1 MKGFNGEGFSTFAIE
16 AFFPNPR
23 ISINTMDLI
32 IIGAGPG
39 GYPTA
44 IAAAQAGLQV
54 ALIERQHLGG
64 TCLGEGCIPTKTLCR
79 SAEVMD
85 TIRESATF
93 GIALPEGAAPQVDLP
108 AVIQRK
114 EQVIA
119 TLRQGIL
126 GLMRTPG
133 ITLMEGTARFLDAHT
148 LCVQTA
154 EGEQTLTAPHIIIAT
169 GSESRSLPIPG
180 ADLPQVMDST
190 ALLACTEMPR
200 HLCVIG
206 GGVIGLE
213 FASIFRSFG
222 AEVTVVEYAPEV
234 LPRFDKDMA
243 KRLRTSLKRRGITFH
258 VGAAVTAIEATADGQ
273 AQVKFTRKG
282 KEEAIVADRVL
293 MAVGRGPRLEG
304 LDLSA
309 AGIAH
314 TPRGIEVDEWMQT
327 SVLGVYAIGDCN
339 GRCQLAH
346 AATYQGK
353 QALRH
358 LLGQTERPIRLD
370 IVPSAVFTV
379 PELATVGLTEEECQ
393 AQGIAYTVRKANYL
407 SNGKAQSAATTEG
420 LVKQLY
426 DSTTGQLLGAHIL
439 GAHAADLIHECT
451 LQLTTQTSAT
461 ALADMIHA
469 HPTLSELLV

>member
-1 MKGFNGEGFSTFAIE
+1 
-16 AFFPNPR
+16 
-23 ISINTMDLI
+23 MDLI

-93 GIALPEGAAPQVDLP
+93 GIALSEGAAPQVDLP

-119 TLRQGIL
+119 TLRQGIQ

-133 ITLMEGTARFLDAHT
+133 ITLIEGTARFLDAHT

-258 VGAAVTAIEATADGQ
+258 VGAAVTAIETTADGQ

-327 SVLGVYAIGDCN
+327 SVSGIYAIGDCN

-393 AQGIAYTVRKANYL
+393 AQGIPYTVRKANYL

>member
-1 MKGFNGEGFSTFAIE
+1 
-16 AFFPNPR
+16 
-23 ISINTMDLI
+23 MDLI

-119 TLRQGIL
+119 TLRQGIQ

-133 ITLMEGTARFLDAHT
+133 ITLIEGTARFLDAHT

-327 SVLGVYAIGDCN
+327 SVAGVYAIGDCN
-339 GRCQLAH
+339 GRCQFAH

-358 LLGQTERPIRLD
+358 ILGQTDHPIRLD

-407 SNGKAQSAATTEG
+407 SNGKALAAGAAEG
-420 LVKQLY
+420 LVKQIY
-426 DSTTGQLLGAHIL
+426 DAATGQLLGAHIL

>member
-1 MKGFNGEGFSTFAIE
+1 
-16 AFFPNPR
+16 
-23 ISINTMDLI
+23 MDLI

-119 TLRQGIL
+119 TLRQGIQ

-180 ADLPQVMDST
+180 VDLPQVMDST
-190 ALLACTEMPR
+190 ALLACTDMPR

-304 LDLSA
+304 LNLSA

-327 SVLGVYAIGDCN
+327 SVAGVYAIGDCN

-358 LLGQTERPIRLD
+358 LLGQTDRPIRLD

-451 LQLTTQTSAT
+451 LQLTMQTSAA

>member
-1 MKGFNGEGFSTFAIE
+1 
-16 AFFPNPR
+16 
-23 ISINTMDLI
+23 MDLI

-44 IAAAQAGLQV
+44 VAAAQAGLQV

-79 SAEVMD
+79 SAEVAD
-85 TIRESATF
+85 TLRESHNY
-93 GIALPEGAAPQVDLP
+93 GIALPEGTMPQVNLP
-108 AVIQRK
+108 AVIARK
-114 EQVIA
+114 DQVIA
-119 TLRQGIL
+119 TLRQGIQS
-126 GLMRTPG
+126 LMRTPG
-133 ITLMEGTARFLDAHT
+133 ITLLEGTARFVDDHT
-148 LCVQTA
+148 LSVSTA

-180 ADLPQVMDST
+180 VDLPQVMDST

-200 HLCVIG
+200 NLCVIG

-213 FASIFRSFG
+213 FASSFRSFG
-222 AEVTVVEYAPEV
+222 AEVTVVEYAAEV

-258 VGAAVTAIEATADGQ
+258 VGAAVTAIEATADGK

-314 TPRGIEVDEWMQT
+314 THRGIEVDEWMQT
-327 SVLGVYAIGDCN
+327 SVAGVYAIGDCN

-358 LLGQTERPIRLD
+358 ILGQTERPIRLD

-407 SNGKAQSAATTEG
+407 SNGKALAAGAAEG
-420 LVKQLY
+420 LVKQIY
-426 DSTTGQLLGAHIL
+426 DAATGQLLGAHIL

>member
-1 MKGFNGEGFSTFAIE
+1 
-16 AFFPNPR
+16 
-23 ISINTMDLI
+23 MDLI

-119 TLRQGIL
+119 TLRQGIQ

-133 ITLMEGTARFLDAHT
+133 ITLIEGTARFLDAHT

-243 KRLRTSLKRRGITFH
+243 KRLRTSLKRRGIAFH

-327 SVLGVYAIGDCN
+327 SVSGIYAIGDCN
-339 GRCQLAH
+339 GLCQLAH

-358 LLGQTERPIRLD
+358 ILGQTERPIRLD
-370 IVPSAVFTV
+370 VVPSAVFTV

-420 LVKQLY
+420 LVKQIY
-426 DSTTGQLLGAHIL
+426 DAATGQLLGAHIL

-461 ALADMIHA
+461 ALADIIHA

>member
-1 MKGFNGEGFSTFAIE
+1 
-16 AFFPNPR
+16 
-23 ISINTMDLI
+23 MDLI

-119 TLRQGIL
+119 TLRQGIQ

-133 ITLMEGTARFLDAHT
+133 IILIEGTARFLDAHT

-190 ALLACTEMPR
+190 ALLACTDMPR

-327 SVLGVYAIGDCN
+327 SVAGIYAIGDCN
-339 GRCQLAH
+339 GLCQLAH

-407 SNGKAQSAATTEG
+407 SNGKAQSTATTEG

-451 LQLTTQTSAT
+451 LQLTTQTSAA

>member
-1 MKGFNGEGFSTFAIE
+1 MH
-16 AFFPNPR
+16 
-23 ISINTMDLI
+23 LI

-79 SAEVMD
+79 SAEVID

-119 TLRQGIL
+119 TLRQGIQ

-133 ITLMEGTARFLDAHT
+133 ITLIEGTARFLDAHT

-243 KRLRTSLKRRGITFH
+243 KRLRTSLKRRCITFH

-327 SVLGVYAIGDCN
+327 SVAGVYAIGDCN
-339 GRCQLAH
+339 GLCQLAH

-358 LLGQTERPIRLD
+358 ILGQTDHPIRLD

-407 SNGKAQSAATTEG
+407 SNGKALAAGAAEG
-420 LVKQLY
+420 LVKQIY
-426 DSTTGQLLGAHIL
+426 DAATGQLLGAHIL

>member
-1 MKGFNGEGFSTFAIE
+1 
-16 AFFPNPR
+16 
-23 ISINTMDLI
+23 MDLI

-44 IAAAQAGLQV
+44 VAAALAGLQV
-54 ALIERQHLGG
+54 TLIESKHLGG

-79 SAEVMD
+79 SAEVAD
-85 TIRESATF
+85 TLRDSQTY
-93 GIALPEGAAPQVDLP
+93 GITLPEGTMPQVNLP
-108 AVIQRK
+108 AVIERK
-114 EQVIA
+114 DQVIA
-119 TLRQGIL
+119 TLRQGIKS
-126 GLMRTPG
+126 LMRTPG
-133 ITLMEGTARFLDAHT
+133 ITLLEGTARFVDDHT
-148 LCVQTA
+148 LSVSTA

-180 ADLPQVMDST
+180 AQLPQVVDST
-190 ALLACTEMPR
+190 ALLACTDMPR

-273 AQVKFTRKG
+273 TQVKFTRKG

-304 LDLSA
+304 LNLSA

-327 SVLGVYAIGDCN
+327 SVAGVYAIGDCN

-426 DSTTGQLLGAHIL
+426 DSTTGRLLGAHIL

>member
-1 MKGFNGEGFSTFAIE
+1 
-16 AFFPNPR
+16 
-23 ISINTMDLI
+23 MDLI

-44 IAAAQAGLQV
+44 VVAAQAGLQV
-54 ALIERQHLGG
+54 TLIESKNLGG

-79 SAEVMD
+79 SAEVAD
-85 TIRESATF
+85 TLRESHNY
-93 GIALPEGAAPQVDLP
+93 GIALPEGTMPQVNLP
-108 AVIQRK
+108 AVIARK
-114 EQVIA
+114 DQVIA
-119 TLRQGIL
+119 TLRQGIQS
-126 GLMRTPG
+126 LMRTPG
-133 ITLMEGTARFLDAHT
+133 ITLLEGTARFVDDHT
-148 LCVQTA
+148 LSVSTA

-180 ADLPQVMDST
+180 AQIPQVVDST
-190 ALLACTEMPR
+190 ALLESTEMPR

-327 SVLGVYAIGDCN
+327 SVPGVYAIGDCN

-358 LLGQTERPIRLD
+358 ILGQTDHPIRLD

>member
-1 MKGFNGEGFSTFAIE
+1 
-16 AFFPNPR
+16 
-23 ISINTMDLI
+23 MDLI

-44 IAAAQAGLQV
+44 VAAALAGLQV
-54 ALIERQHLGG
+54 TLIESKHLGG

-79 SAEVMD
+79 SAEVAD
-85 TIRESATF
+85 TLRDSQTY
-93 GIALPEGAAPQVDLP
+93 GITLPEGTMPQVNLP
-108 AVIQRK
+108 AVIERK
-114 EQVIA
+114 DQVIA
-119 TLRQGIL
+119 TLRQGIKS
-126 GLMRTPG
+126 LMRTPG
-133 ITLMEGTARFLDAHT
+133 ITLLEGTARFVDDHT
-148 LCVQTA
+148 LSVSTA

-180 ADLPQVMDST
+180 AQLPQVVDST
-190 ALLACTEMPR
+190 ALLACTDMPR

-243 KRLRTSLKRRGITFH
+243 KRLRTSLKRRGISFH
-258 VGAAVTAIEATADGQ
+258 VGAAVTAIEETADGQ
-273 AQVKFTRKG
+273 AQIKFTRKG

-293 MAVGRGPRLEG
+293 MAVGRGPRLAG
-304 LDLSA
+304 LALENTT
-309 AGIAH
+309 IAH

-327 SVLGVYAIGDCN
+327 SVPGVYAIGDCN

-358 LLGQTERPIRLD
+358 ILGQTDRPICLD
-370 IVPSAVFTV
+370 IVPAAVFTV

-393 AQGIAYTVRKANYL
+393 AQNIQYTVRKANYL
-407 SNGKAQSAATTEG
+407 SNGKAQSAGTTEG

-426 DSTTGQLLGAHIL
+426 DPTTGQLLGAHIL

-451 LQLTTQTSAT
+451 LQLTTQTSVSV
-461 ALADMIHA
+461 LSDMIHA

>member
-1 MKGFNGEGFSTFAIE
+1 
-16 AFFPNPR
+16 
-23 ISINTMDLI
+23 MDLI

-44 IAAAQAGLQV
+44 VAAAQAGLQV
-54 ALIERQHLGG
+54 TLIESKHLGG

-79 SAEVMD
+79 SAEVAD
-85 TIRESATF
+85 TLRESHTY
-93 GIALPEGAAPQVDLP
+93 GIALPEGILPQVNLP
-108 AVIQRK
+108 AVIERK
-114 EQVIA
+114 DQVIA
-119 TLRQGIL
+119 TLRQGIQS
-126 GLMRTPG
+126 LMRTPG
-133 ITLMEGTARFLDAHT
+133 ITLLEGTARFVDDHT
-148 LCVQTA
+148 LSVSTA

-180 ADLPQVMDST
+180 AQLPQVVDST
-190 ALLACTEMPR
+190 ALLESTEMPR

-243 KRLRTSLKRRGITFH
+243 KRLRTSLKRRGIAFH
-258 VGAAVTAIEATADGQ
+258 VGAAVTAIEEADGQ

-282 KEEAIVADRVL
+282 KEEVVVADRVL
-293 MAVGRGPRLEG
+293 MAVGRGARLAG
-304 LDLSA
+304 LALENTT
-309 AGIAH
+309 IAH

-327 SVLGVYAIGDCN
+327 SVAGVYAIGDCN

-358 LLGQTERPIRLD
+358 ILGQTDCPIRLD
-370 IVPSAVFTV
+370 IVPAAVFTV

-407 SNGKAQSAATTEG
+407 SNGKALAAGAAEG
-420 LVKQLY
+420 LVKQIY
-426 DSTTGQLLGAHIL
+426 DAATGQLLGAHIL

>member
-1 MKGFNGEGFSTFAIE
+1 
-16 AFFPNPR
+16 
-23 ISINTMDLI
+23 MDLI

-119 TLRQGIL
+119 TLRQGIQ

-133 ITLMEGTARFLDAHT
+133 ITLIEGTARFLDAHT

-304 LDLSA
+304 PDLSA

-327 SVLGVYAIGDCN
+327 SVAGVYAIGDCN
-339 GRCQLAH
+339 GLCQLAH

-353 QALRH
+353 LALRH
-358 LLGQTERPIRLD
+358 LLGQTDQPIRLD

-461 ALADMIHA
+461 ALADMVHA

>member
-1 MKGFNGEGFSTFAIE
+1 
-16 AFFPNPR
+16 
-23 ISINTMDLI
+23 MDLI

-44 IAAAQAGLQV
+44 VAAAQAGLQV
-54 ALIERQHLGG
+54 TLIESKNLGG

-79 SAEVMD
+79 SAEVAD
-85 TIRESATF
+85 TLRESHNY
-93 GIALPEGAAPQVDLP
+93 GIALPEGTMPQVNLP
-108 AVIQRK
+108 AVIARK
-114 EQVIA
+114 DQVIA
-119 TLRQGIL
+119 TLRQGIQS
-126 GLMRTPG
+126 LMRTPG
-133 ITLMEGTARFLDAHT
+133 ITLLEGTARFVDDHT
-148 LCVQTA
+148 LSVSTA

-180 ADLPQVMDST
+180 AQIPQVVDST
-190 ALLACTEMPR
+190 ALLESTEMPR

-258 VGAAVTAIEATADGQ
+258 VGAAVTAIEKAADGQ
-273 AQVKFTRKG
+273 AQVHFTRKG
-282 KEEAIVADRVL
+282 KEEVIVADRVL
-293 MAVGRGPRLEG
+293 MAVGRGARLAG
-304 LDLSA
+304 LALENTS
-309 AGIAH
+309 IAY

-327 SVLGVYAIGDCN
+327 SVAGVYAIGDCN

-358 LLGQTERPIRLD
+358 ILGQTDHPIRLD

>member
-1 MKGFNGEGFSTFAIE
+1 
-16 AFFPNPR
+16 
-23 ISINTMDLI
+23 MDLI

-119 TLRQGIL
+119 TLRQGIQ

-133 ITLMEGTARFLDAHT
+133 ITLIEGTARFLDAHT

-154 EGEQTLTAPHIIIAT
+154 DGEQTLTAPHIIIAT

-180 ADLPQVMDST
+180 AQIPQVVDST

-304 LDLSA
+304 LNLSA

-327 SVLGVYAIGDCN
+327 SVAGIYAIGDCN

-370 IVPSAVFTV
+370 IVPSVVFTV

-451 LQLTTQTSAT
+451 LQLTTQTSAA